1 MKNLKSRKVKNQ
13 LQNQLKEDIKNI
25 SQSDKTLTF
34 EDKSSNMYRL
44 LKEDNVKLRRNAVA
58 SYKKTNNNIKKGIDI
73 KGKQIL
79 ENVDME
85 ILDRMN
91 INSLIVRILVLL
103 P

>member
-13 LQNQLKEDIKNI
+13 LQNQLKEDIKTI

>member
-1 MKNLKSRKVKNQ
+1 MKNIKSRKVKNQ
-13 LQNQLKEDIKNI
+13 LQNQLKEDIKTI

-44 LKEDNVKLRRNAVA
+44 LKEDNVKLRRNAVV
-58 SYKKTNNNIKKGIDI
+58 SYRKTNNSIKKGIDI

>member
-1 MKNLKSRKVKNQ
+1 MKNIKSRKVKNQ
-13 LQNQLKEDIKNI
+13 LQNQLKEDIKTI